1 MKPVIEVKDLLLR
14 YYGLDSQSSD
24 SLIQLLQ
31 YHMLQLRFNTNTVSV
46 NTLSAISDGR
56 NVRDVIQ
63 QKLGSAVFLTASL
76 FNHSC
81 DANVFFRSGKCL

>member
-63 QKLGSAVFLTASL
+63 QKLGSAVYLTAAL